1 MKALVV
7 GGGGFVG
14 PYLVRHLKDELGYE
28 VTVTKT
34 EKETLAMDGAVV
46 KNLDILDKN
55 QISELLN
62 EEKPDYLFHLAAQSS
77 VAYSWKNPTLT
88 VDVNIKGCVNLLE
101 AVKDADKK
109 PRVLLIGSG
118 EEYGH
123 IKKDECPI
131 IEDNVLRPG
140 NIYAATKS
148 CQNMLGKIYSDAY
161 GLDIMMVR
169 AFNHIGP
176 NQTPVFVVADFCKQV
191 ADIEKGK
198 QEPVIYVGNLSA
210 KRDFTDV
217 RDVVKAYALLVKGG
231 KRGETYNVGR
241 GHAVAI
247 EDILKEIVSMSDKD
261 IEVKVDEKKLRPVD
275 VPIIEPDIEKIKKE
289 VGWEPVIE
297 LRQHIFGCKFF
308 IDLQLLPCIH
318 LLCHLSAYFDRK
330 NNDIDKNTIYVIYT
344 CLK

>member
-14 PYLVRHLKDELGYE
+14 PYLVRHLTKDLGYD

-34 EKETLAMDGAVV
+34 EKETLTIDSAVV
-46 KNLDILDKN
+46 RNLDILDKD
-55 QISELLN
+55 QISELLC

-161 GLDIMMVR
+161 GLDVMMVR

-176 NQTPVFVVADFCKQV
+176 NQTPMFVVADFCKQV

-217 RDVVKAYALLVKGG
+217 RDVVKAYALLVKNGR
-231 KRGETYNVGR
+231 RGETYNVGT
-241 GHAVAI
+241 GHAI
-247 EDILKEIVSMSDKD
+247 EIRQILDEIIAMSDRD
-261 IEVKVDEKKLRPVD
+261 IEVKIDEKKLRPVD
-275 VPIIEPDIEKIKKE
+275 VPIIEPDIDKIRKE
-289 VGWEPVIE
+289 VGWQPVI
-297 LRQHIFGCKFF
+297 
-308 IDLQLLPCIH
+308 
-318 LLCHLSAYFDRK
+318 S
-330 NNDIDKNTIYVIYT
+330 
-344 CLK
+344 LKQTLKETLEYWRSVD